1 MRNEVSNDED
11 EVPIRRNLRAA
22 ANCVD
27 RSMADSSEKFADVG
41 SLLRAERPQ
50 APVYCIFPHL
60 YRETAREFLRGFPGR
75 VLYAV
80 KANADPAVLGALMD
94 AGVRHFD
101 CASLPEIELVDSID
115 PEATKYFMIPVRL
128 RGAAGTAQEKHGV
141 RHFMIDHLGGL
152 SQLAK
157 EIETSRSVIFARM
170 AVHHESAMQDLSVR
184 FGAQPEEM
192 PLLLQSIRDSGAEP
206 ALAFNVGS
214 SVTDPDAYRHAISVA
229 RSVLEQ
235 LPFRLRLIDVGGGF
249 PKSYPGFTVPQI
261 EEYFRAV
268 SESVGTLPLAD
279 NAEVLGEP
287 GRALAAPGMSAVV
300 EVLLRKDNRL
310 YINDGM
316 YGVFWLLRIDG
327 PDGFPVRTYRDGQP
341 LKGEEIEFQINGPTC
356 DSTDTLP
363 GLVPL
368 PADIRPGDYLEFG
381 NIGAY
386 SISGR
391 TDYNGFYSDRIVT
404 ITSPTERPPSL

>member
-1 MRNEVSNDED
+1 M
-11 EVPIRRNLRAA
+11 
-22 ANCVD
+22 AN
-27 RSMADSSEKFADVG
+27 AIEKFSDVG
-41 SLLRAERPQ
+41 GLLRTECPKE
-50 APVYCIFPHL
+50 PVYCIYPHV
-60 YRETAREFLRGFPGR
+60 YRETARDFLRGFPGR

-80 KANADPAVLGALMD
+80 KANSDPTVLRLLTD
-94 AGVRHFD
+94 AGIRHFD
-101 CASLPEIELVDSID
+101 CASLPEIELIDAID
-115 PEATKYFMIPVRL
+115 PDATKYFMIPARI

-141 RHFMIDHLGGL
+141 RHFLVDHLSGL

-170 AVHHESAMQDLSVR
+170 AVHHESAMEDLSVR

-192 PLLLQSIRDSGAEP
+192 PRLLRSIRDSGAEP

-214 SVTDPDAYRHAISVA
+214 SVTDPDAYRYSISITK
-229 RSVLEQ
+229 SVLEQ
-235 LPFRLRLIDVGGGF
+235 LPFRLRLIDVGGGY
-249 PKSYPGFTVPQI
+249 PKSYPGFIVPHL

-268 SESVGTLPLAD
+268 AESVGTLPLAD

-310 YINDGM
+310 FINDGM
-316 YGVFWLLRIDG
+316 FGVFWVLRIDG
-327 PDGFPVRTYRDGQP
+327 HDRYPVRTYRDSKP
-341 LKGEEIEFQINGPTC
+341 LEGATMEFQINGPTC

-368 PADIRPGDYLEFG
+368 PVDIRPGDYLEFG

-386 SISGR
+386 SLTGR
-391 TDYNGFYSDRIVT
+391 TDYNGYYSDRIVT
-404 ITSPTERPPSL
+404 ITSPTETPPALQNGNGN

>member
-1 MRNEVSNDED
+1 MSDTTEAFS
-11 EVPIRRNLRAA
+11 
-22 ANCVD
+22 
-27 RSMADSSEKFADVG
+27 DVG
-41 SLLRAERPQ
+41 SLLRMECPKH
-50 APVYCIFPHL
+50 PVYCIFPNV
-60 YRETAREFLRGFPGR
+60 YRETVREFLGGFPGR

-80 KANADPAVLGALMD
+80 KANSNPTVLKLLTE
-94 AGVRHFD
+94 AGVCHFD
-101 CASLPEIELVDSID
+101 CASLPEIEQVDAID
-115 PEATKYFMIPVRL
+115 PNMKKYFMIPTRI
-128 RGAAGTAQEKHGV
+128 RDAARTAQEKHDV
-141 RHFMIDHLGGL
+141 RHFMVDHLSGL
-152 SQLAK
+152 SQLVN

-170 AVHHESAMQDLSVR
+170 AVHHESATEDLSVR

-214 SVTDPDAYRHAISVA
+214 SVTDPEAYRHAVSVT
-229 RSVLEQ
+229 RLVLEQ
-235 LPFRLRLIDVGGGF
+235 LPFQLRLIDVGGGY
-249 PKSYPGFTVPQI
+249 PKSYPGFIVP
-261 EEYFRAV
+261 EMAEYFEAV
-268 SESVGTLPLAD
+268 DESFSTLPLAD

-316 YGVFWLLRIDG
+316 FGVFWLLRIDG
-327 PDGFPVRTYRDGQP
+327 PDRFPVRTYRNGA
-341 LKGEEIEFQINGPTC
+341 LHEGEAMKFQINGPTC

-368 PADIRPGDYLEFG
+368 PADIRAGDYLEFG

-391 TDYNGFYSDRIVT
+391 TDYNGYYSDRVVT
-404 ITSPTERPPSL
+404 ITSPTERPPAV

>member
-1 MRNEVSNDED
+1 MT
-11 EVPIRRNLRAA
+11 
-22 ANCVD
+22 
-27 RSMADSSEKFADVG
+27 SSDLSFRDVG
-41 SLLRAERPQ
+41 SLLRAEHPKE
-50 APVYCIFPHL
+50 PVYCIFPHV
-60 YRETAREFLRGFPGR
+60 YRESAQEFLSGFPGR

-80 KANADPAVLGALMD
+80 KANAEPTVLKLLIE

-101 CASLPEIELVDSID
+101 CASLPEIELID
-115 PEATKYFMIPVRL
+115 AIKPDAKKYFMTPVRI
-128 RGAAGTAQEKHGV
+128 RGAAGIAQEKHGV
-141 RHFMIDHLGGL
+141 RHFMVDHLSGL

-157 EIETSRSVIFARM
+157 EIDTSRAVIFARM
-170 AVHHESAMQDLSVR
+170 AVHHESAMEDLSAR
-184 FGAQPEEM
+184 FGAPPEDM
-192 PLLLQSIRDSGAEP
+192 PALLAAIRDSGAEP

-214 SVTDPDAYRHAISVA
+214 SVTDPEAYRHAISIA
-229 RSVLEQ
+229 KSVLEQ
-235 LPFRLRLIDVGGGF
+235 LPFRVRLIDVGGGY
-249 PKSYPGFTVPQI
+249 PKSYPDFIVPEL

-268 SESVGTLPLAD
+268 AESVATLPLAD
-279 NAEVLGEP
+279 DAEVLGEP

-310 YINDGM
+310 FINDGM
-316 YGVFWLLRIDG
+316 FGVFWLLRIDG
-327 PDGFPVRTYRDGQP
+327 PDSFPVRTFRDGKP
-341 LKGEEIEFQINGPTC
+341 LEGETMEFQINGPTC

-368 PADIRPGDYLEFG
+368 PVDIRAGDYLEFG

-404 ITSPTERPPSL
+404 ITSPTERPPAVQKSDDR

>member
-1 MRNEVSNDED
+1 M
-11 EVPIRRNLRAA
+11 
-22 ANCVD
+22 AN
-27 RSMADSSEKFADVG
+27 STEKFADVG
-41 SLLRAERPQ
+41 NLLRTECPKE
-50 APVYCIFPHL
+50 PVYCIFPHV
-60 YRETAREFLRGFPGR
+60 YRKTATDFLSGFPGR

-80 KANADPAVLGALMD
+80 KANADPTVLKLLMD

-101 CASLPEIELVDSID
+101 CASLPEIELVDAID
-115 PEATKYFMIPVRL
+115 PNATKYFMIPTRL
-128 RGAAGTAQEKHGV
+128 REAAGTAQDKHGV
-141 RHFMIDHLGGL
+141 RHFMVDHLSGL
-152 SQLAK
+152 SQLVK

-170 AVHHESAMQDLSVR
+170 AVHHESAMEDLSVR

-192 PLLLQSIRDSGAEP
+192 PLLLQSIRDCGAEP

-214 SVTDPDAYRHAISVA
+214 SVTDPDAYRYAISIVK
-229 RSVLEQ
+229 SVLEQ
-235 LPFRLRLIDVGGGF
+235 LPFRLRLIDVGGGY
-249 PKSYPGFTVPQI
+249 PKSYPGFIVPEI

-268 SESVGTLPLAD
+268 AESFGTLLLAD
-279 NAEVLGEP
+279 DAEVLGEP

-316 YGVFWLLRIDG
+316 YGVFWVLRIDG
-327 PDGFPVRTYRDGQP
+327 PDRFPVRTYRNGKP
-341 LKGEEIEFQINGPTC
+341 LEGETMEFQINGPTC

-391 TDYNGFYSDRIVT
+391 TDYNGYYSDRIVT
-404 ITSPTERPPSL
+404 ITSPTERPPAL

>member
-1 MRNEVSNDED
+1 MTNASFE
-11 EVPIRRNLRAA
+11 
-22 ANCVD
+22 
-27 RSMADSSEKFADVG
+27 FTDVG
-41 SLLRAERPQ
+41 KLLSMECPKE
-50 APVYCIFPHL
+50 PVYCIFPHV
-60 YRETAREFLRGFPGR
+60 YRETATDFLRGFPGR

-80 KANADPAVLGALMD
+80 KANSDPMVLRLLID
-94 AGVRHFD
+94 AGVGHFD
-101 CASLPEIELVDSID
+101 CASLPETALVDTID
-115 PEATKYFMIPVRL
+115 PGAKKYFMNPVRI

-141 RHFMIDHLGGL
+141 RHFVVDHLSGL
-152 SQLAK
+152 SQLID

-170 AVHHESAMQDLSVR
+170 AVHHESAMEDLSVR

-206 ALAFNVGS
+206 GLAFNVGS
-214 SVTDPDAYRHAISVA
+214 SVTDPDAYRYSV
-229 RSVLEQ
+229 SVTKTVLDQ
-235 LPFRLRLIDVGGGF
+235 LPFRLRLIDVGGGY
-249 PKSYPGFTVPQI
+249 PKSYPGFIVPEI

-268 SESVGTLPLAD
+268 AESVATLPLAD

-300 EVLLRKDNRL
+300 EVLLRKDDRL

-316 YGVFWLLRIDG
+316 YGVFWVLRIDG
-327 PDGFPVRTYRDGQP
+327 HDRYPVRTFRNGKP
-341 LKGEEIEFQINGPTC
+341 LEGETMEFQINGPTC

-368 PADIRPGDYLEFG
+368 PVDIRPGDYLEFG

-386 SISGR
+386 SLTGR
-391 TDYNGFYSDRIVT
+391 TDYNGYYSDRIVT
-404 ITSPTERPPSL
+404 ITSPTERPPAL